1 MTLEGAVRRAFFEV
15 DSELPVE
22 KVQPMGAL
30 MDKVLAQQRL
40 ALVLLIVFAGLAVVL
55 AAVGL
60 FGVLAVAVAQRSR
73 ELGIRVALGAS
84 RPDILR
90 LVLTQGMGLTT
101 AGIFAG
107 LLAAP
112 LASQVMRQMLYGV
125 QPLDPI
131 TFAAVALLVLAA
143 SLAACILPAWRASKV
158 DPGNALR
165 GD

>member
-1 MTLEGAVRRAFFEV
+1 M
-15 DSELPVE
+15 
-22 KVQPMGAL
+22 
-30 MDKVLAQQRL
+30 
-40 ALVLLIVFAGLAVVL
+40 L

-73 ELGIRVALGAS
+73 EMGIRMALGAS
-84 RPDILR
+84 GQDILR
-90 LVLTQGMGLTT
+90 LVMTQGMGLTT
-101 AGIFAG
+101 AGILAG

-131 TFAAVALLVLAA
+131 TFAAVAILVLAA
-143 SLAACILPAWRASKV
+143 SFAACVLPALRASKV

-165 GD
+165 TE